1 VYCDRQ
7 LRDLG
12 QYGEFVMVENKPWLI
27 PQDDGS
33 FTNANGHRM
42 EIDHPMVNLELHEKV
57 AKACQKQHHADLD
70 RFDGT
75 VASARANVDRI
86 RKIRQ
91 QVIDEYLKGV
101 SDSVKES

>member
-1 VYCDRQ
+1 MAE
-7 LRDLG
+7 G
-12 QYGEFVMVENKPWLI
+12 KSWII

-57 AKACQKQHHADLD
+57 ARACQKQHHADLD

-91 QVIDEYLKGV
+91 QVIDEHLKGV

>member
-1 VYCDRQ
+1 MAE
-7 LRDLG
+7 G
-12 QYGEFVMVENKPWLI
+12 KSWII

-57 AKACQKQHHADLD
+57 ARACQKQHHADLD

-91 QVIDEYLKGV
+91 QVIDEYLEGV
-101 SDSVKES
+101 SGSVKES